1 MHNLSLRVS
10 VVLLFWHLPPWNSH
24 LIWVCGMCGQKFALS
39 FSLVTC
45 LASRTA
51 TASNVNGDKT
61 KPRKQAGELVGGRVS
76 AYFIKTHDLA
86 PVTKLSLVF
95 VFGVSCWLTLVE
107 FHYLFSYQSVRIRSP
122 AKNPTDTTQTQKII
136 NYAPLFKA
144 TNIAV
149 HMAYDYFSCFF
160 AQHNINSC

>member
-1 MHNLSLRVS
+1 MKLTSDMGVWNVWAKVCFKFLACH
-10 VVLLFWHLPPWNSH
+10 LFSQPHCNR
-24 LIWVCGMCGQKFALS
+24 IQCKRRQNKAKK
-39 FSLVTC
+39 
-45 LASRTA
+45 ASWR
-51 TASNVNGDKT
+51 
-61 KPRKQAGELVGGRVS
+61 AGTLVGGRVR

-95 VFGVSCWLTLVE
+95 VFGVSCWLTLFE

-122 AKNPTDTTQTQKII
+122 AKSPTDTIQTQKII